1 MPSYLTRKT
10 SNKFYEG
17 LLLLILL
24 PIIGFSLYKYG
35 YLDYSKGLVSLLA
48 SFKVLWLLLINII
61 ITFISSNLL
70 KDNYPYK
77 YYETIVLTL
86 LLPIRIPYIIDI
98 IGVLVYNLI
107 RKYLY
112 TYHLNNIAI
121 SKLLITV
128 CLMILNK
135 NNYLSFYQEQV
146 SSLYTTSDLI
156 WGASIGSIGSN
167 NLVILIL
174 CYLLLCNVI
183 NYKKDIPWY
192 AILGY
197 TMTLGIYGLINNN
210 LIYLMKLTLNSTIL
224 FSIIFG
230 SSINISSPVGRK
242 LRRIYGLLVGI
253 LSFAFLIIN
262 PYDAGLIGIIM
273 ANLIINLIE
282 YSYR

>member
-183 NYKKDIPWY
+183 IYKKDIPWY

-197 TMTLGIYGLINNN
+197 TMTLGTYGLINNN
-210 LIYLMKLTLNSTIL
+210 LIYLMKLTLNSTVL
-224 FSIIFG
+224 FSTIFV

-253 LSFAFLIIN
+253 LSFTFLTIN

>member
-35 YLDYSKGLVSLLA
+35 YLDYSKGLVSLFA

-183 NYKKDIPWY
+183 IYKKDIPWY

-224 FSIIFG
+224 FSIIFV

-253 LSFAFLIIN
+253 LSFAFLTIN

>member
-48 SFKVLWLLLINII
+48 SFKILWLLLINII

-183 NYKKDIPWY
+183 IYKKDIPWY

-197 TMTLGIYGLINNN
+197 TMTLGTYGLINNN
-210 LIYLMKLTLNSTIL
+210 LIYLMKLTLNSTVL
-224 FSIIFG
+224 FSIIFV

-253 LSFAFLIIN
+253 LSFTFLTIN
-262 PYDAGLIGIIM
+262 PYEAGLIGIIM
-273 ANLIINLIE
+273 TNLIINLIE

>member
-1 MPSYLTRKT
+1 MPSYLTRKP

-128 CLMILNK
+128 CLMVLNK

-183 NYKKDIPWY
+183 IYKKDIPWY

-197 TMTLGIYGLINNN
+197 TMTLGTYGLINNN
-210 LIYLMKLTLNSTIL
+210 LIYLMKLTLNSTVL
-224 FSIIFG
+224 FSIIFV

-253 LSFAFLIIN
+253 LSFTFLTIN
-262 PYDAGLIGIIM
+262 PYEAGLIGIIM

>member
-24 PIIGFSLYKYG
+24 PIISFSLYKYG
-35 YLDYSKGLVSLLA
+35 YLDYSKGLVSKLT

-61 ITFISSNLL
+61 ITFISSNIL

-128 CLMILNK
+128 CLMVLNK

-174 CYLLLCNVI
+174 CYLLLCNVTI
-183 NYKKDIPWY
+183 YKKDIPWY

-197 TMTLGIYGLINNN
+197 TMALGIYGLINNN
-210 LIYLMKLTLNSTIL
+210 LIYLMKLTLNSTVL
-224 FSIIFG
+224 FSIIFV

-253 LSFAFLIIN
+253 LSFAFLTIN
-262 PYDAGLIGIIM
+262 PYDAGVIGIIM
-273 ANLIINLIE
+273 TNLIINLIE
-282 YSYR
+282 YSYK

>member
-1 MPSYLTRKT
+1 MSNYLTRKT
-10 SNKFYEG
+10 SNKFYES

-24 PIIGFSLYKYG
+24 PIICFSLYKYG
-35 YLDYSKGLVSLLA
+35 YLDYSKGLASLLA

-61 ITFISSNLL
+61 ITFISSNIL

-77 YYETIVLTL
+77 YYEIIILTL
-86 LLPIRIPYIIDI
+86 LLPIRILYVIDI
-98 IGVLVYNLI
+98 IGVLIYNLI

-112 TYHLNNIAI
+112 NYHLNNIVI
-121 SKLLITV
+121 SKLLITA

-135 NNYLSFYQEQV
+135 NNYLSLYQEQV

-174 CYLLLCNVI
+174 CYLLLCNVTV
-183 NYKKDIPWY
+183 YKKDIPWY
-192 AILGY
+192 AIIGY
-197 TMTLGIYGLINNN
+197 TLTLGIYGLINNS
-210 LIYLMKLTLNSTIL
+210 LIDLMKLTLNSTVL
-224 FSIIFG
+224 FSIIFV

-253 LSFAFLIIN
+253 LSFIFLMIN
-262 PYDAGLIGIIM
+262 PYDAGVIGIII

-282 YSYR
+282 YSCR

>member
-77 YYETIVLTL
+77 YYEIIVLTL

-183 NYKKDIPWY
+183 IYKKDIPWY

-224 FSIIFG
+224 FSIIFV
-230 SSINISSPVGRK
+230 SSINTSSPVGRK

-253 LSFAFLIIN
+253 LSLAFLTIN

>member
-77 YYETIVLTL
+77 YYEIIVLTL

-183 NYKKDIPWY
+183 IYKKDIPWY

-210 LIYLMKLTLNSTIL
+210 LIYLMKLTLNSTVL
-224 FSIIFG
+224 FSIIFV

-253 LSFAFLIIN
+253 LSFTFLTIN
-262 PYDAGLIGIIM
+262 PYEAGLIGIIM

>member
-35 YLDYSKGLVSLLA
+35 YLEYSKGLVSLLA

-77 YYETIVLTL
+77 YYEIIVLTL
-86 LLPIRIPYIIDI
+86 LLPIRMPYIIDI

-183 NYKKDIPWY
+183 IYKKDIPWY

-197 TMTLGIYGLINNN
+197 TMTLGTYGLINNN
-210 LIYLMKLTLNSTIL
+210 LIYLMKLTLNSTVL
-224 FSIIFG
+224 FSIIFV

-253 LSFAFLIIN
+253 LSFTFLTIN
-262 PYDAGLIGIIM
+262 PYEAGLIGIIM

>member
-183 NYKKDIPWY
+183 IYKKDISWY

-210 LIYLMKLTLNSTIL
+210 LIYLMKLTLNSTVL
-224 FSIIFG
+224 FSTIFG

-253 LSFAFLIIN
+253 FSFAFLTIN
-262 PYDAGLIGIIM
+262 PYDAGLIGIII

>member
-183 NYKKDIPWY
+183 IYKKDIPWY

-197 TMTLGIYGLINNN
+197 TMTLGTYGLINNN
-210 LIYLMKLTLNSTIL
+210 LIYLIKLTLNSTVL
-224 FSIIFG
+224 FSIIFV

-253 LSFAFLIIN
+253 LSFAFLTIN

>member
-35 YLDYSKGLVSLLA
+35 YLDYSKGLVSLFA

-183 NYKKDIPWY
+183 IYKKDIPWY

-197 TMTLGIYGLINNN
+197 TMTLGTYGLINNN
-210 LIYLMKLTLNSTIL
+210 LIYLMKLTLNSTVL
-224 FSIIFG
+224 FSIIFV

>member
-1 MPSYLTRKT
+1 MPSYLTRKP

-35 YLDYSKGLVSLLA
+35 YLDYSKGLVSLFA

-86 LLPIRIPYIIDI
+86 LLPIRAPYIIDI

-183 NYKKDIPWY
+183 IYKKDIPWY

-197 TMTLGIYGLINNN
+197 TMTLGTYGLINNN
-210 LIYLMKLTLNSTIL
+210 LIYLMKLTLNSTVL
-224 FSIIFG
+224 FSIIFV

-253 LSFAFLIIN
+253 LSFTFLIIN

>member
-98 IGVLVYNLI
+98 IGILVYNLI

-174 CYLLLCNVI
+174 CYLLLCIVI
-183 NYKKDIPWY
+183 IYKKDIPWY
-192 AILGY
+192 TILGY
-197 TMTLGIYGLINNN
+197 TMTLGTYGLINNN
-210 LIYLMKLTLNSTIL
+210 LIYLMKLTLNSTVL
-224 FSIIFG
+224 FSTIFV

-253 LSFAFLIIN
+253 LSFAFLRIN
-262 PYDAGLIGIIM
+262 PYDTGLIGIIM

>member
-77 YYETIVLTL
+77 YYEIIVLTL

-128 CLMILNK
+128 CLMVLNK

-183 NYKKDIPWY
+183 IYKKDIPWY

-210 LIYLMKLTLNSTIL
+210 LIYLMKLTLNSTVL
-224 FSIIFG
+224 FSTIFV

-253 LSFAFLIIN
+253 LSFAFLTIN
-262 PYDAGLIGIIM
+262 PYDAGLIGIII

>member
-167 NLVILIL
+167 NLFILIL

-183 NYKKDIPWY
+183 IYKKDIPWY

-197 TMTLGIYGLINNN
+197 TTTLGIYGLINNN
-210 LIYLMKLTLNSTIL
+210 LIYLMKLTLNSTVL
-224 FSIIFG
+224 FSIIFV

-253 LSFAFLIIN
+253 LSFTFLTIN
-262 PYDAGLIGIIM
+262 PYEAGLIGIIM
-273 ANLIINLIE
+273 TNLIINLIE

>member
-183 NYKKDIPWY
+183 IYKKDIPWY

-197 TMTLGIYGLINNN
+197 TMTLGTYGLINNN
-210 LIYLMKLTLNSTIL
+210 LIYLMKLTLNSTVL
-224 FSIIFG
+224 FSIIFV

-253 LSFAFLIIN
+253 LSFTFLTIN
-262 PYDAGLIGIIM
+262 PYEAGLIGIIM

>member
-35 YLDYSKGLVSLLA
+35 YLDYSKGLVSLFA

-183 NYKKDIPWY
+183 IYKKDIPWY

-210 LIYLMKLTLNSTIL
+210 LIYLMKLTLNSTVL
-224 FSIIFG
+224 FSIIFV

-253 LSFAFLIIN
+253 LSFAFLTIN
-262 PYDAGLIGIIM
+262 PYAAGLIGIII

>member
-48 SFKVLWLLLINII
+48 SFKILWLLLINII

-86 LLPIRIPYIIDI
+86 LLPIRILYIIDI

-156 WGASIGSIGSN
+156 WGASIGSMGSN

-183 NYKKDIPWY
+183 IYKKDIPWY

-197 TMTLGIYGLINNN
+197 TITLGIYGLINNN
-210 LIYLMKLTLNSTIL
+210 LIYLMKLTLNSTVL
-224 FSIIFG
+224 FSIIFV

-253 LSFAFLIIN
+253 LSFAFLTIN

>member
-24 PIIGFSLYKYG
+24 TIIGFSLYKYG

-98 IGVLVYNLI
+98 IGILVYNLI

-156 WGASIGSIGSN
+156 WGASIGSMGSN

-183 NYKKDIPWY
+183 IYKKDIPWY

-197 TMTLGIYGLINNN
+197 TITLGIYGLINNN
-210 LIYLMKLTLNSTIL
+210 LIYLMKLTLNSTVL
-224 FSIIFG
+224 FSIIFV

-253 LSFAFLIIN
+253 LSFAFLTIN

>member
-77 YYETIVLTL
+77 YYEIIVLTL

-183 NYKKDIPWY
+183 IYKKDIPWY

-210 LIYLMKLTLNSTIL
+210 LIYLMKLTLNSTVL
-224 FSIIFG
+224 FSIIFV

-242 LRRIYGLLVGI
+242 LRRIYGLLVGV

>member
-35 YLDYSKGLVSLLA
+35 YLDYSKGLVSLLT

-61 ITFISSNLL
+61 ITFISSNIL

-98 IGVLVYNLI
+98 IGILVYNLI

-183 NYKKDIPWY
+183 IYKKDIPWY

-210 LIYLMKLTLNSTIL
+210 LIYLMKLTLNSTVL
-224 FSIIFG
+224 FSIIFV
-230 SSINISSPVGRK
+230 SSINISNPVGRK

-253 LSFAFLIIN
+253 LSFAFLTIN
-262 PYDAGLIGIIM
+262 PYDAGVIGIIM
-273 ANLIINLIE
+273 TNLIINLIE
-282 YSYR
+282 YSYK

>member
-35 YLDYSKGLVSLLA
+35 YLDYSKGLVSLFA

-77 YYETIVLTL
+77 YYEIIVLTL

-128 CLMILNK
+128 CLMVLNK

-156 WGASIGSIGSN
+156 WGSSIGSIGSN

-183 NYKKDIPWY
+183 IYKKDIPWY

-197 TMTLGIYGLINNN
+197 TMTLGTYGLINNN
-210 LIYLMKLTLNSTIL
+210 LIYLMKLTLNSTVL
-224 FSIIFG
+224 FSIIFV

-253 LSFAFLIIN
+253 LSFAFLTIN
-262 PYDAGLIGIIM
+262 PYDAGLIGIII

>member
-1 MPSYLTRKT
+1 MPSYLTSKT

-61 ITFISSNLL
+61 ITFMSSNLL

-86 LLPIRIPYIIDI
+86 LLPIRAPYIIDI

-183 NYKKDIPWY
+183 IYKKDIPWY

-210 LIYLMKLTLNSTIL
+210 LIYLMKLTLNSTVL
-224 FSIIFG
+224 FSIIFV

-253 LSFAFLIIN
+253 LSFTFLIIN

>member
-77 YYETIVLTL
+77 YYEIIVLTL

-183 NYKKDIPWY
+183 IYKKDIPWY

-210 LIYLMKLTLNSTIL
+210 LIYLMKLTLNSTVL
-224 FSIIFG
+224 FSIIFV

-242 LRRIYGLLVGI
+242 LRRIYGLLVGV
-253 LSFAFLIIN
+253 LSFAFLTIN

>member
-183 NYKKDIPWY
+183 IYKKDIPWY

>member
-98 IGVLVYNLI
+98 IGILVYNLI

-121 SKLLITV
+121 SKLLITF
-128 CLMILNK
+128 CLMVLNK

-183 NYKKDIPWY
+183 IYKKDIPWY

-197 TMTLGIYGLINNN
+197 TMTLGTYGLINNN
-210 LIYLMKLTLNSTIL
+210 LIYLMKLTLNSTVL
-224 FSIIFG
+224 FSTIFV

-253 LSFAFLIIN
+253 LSFAFLTIN
-262 PYDAGLIGIIM
+262 PYDAGLIGIII

>member
-61 ITFISSNLL
+61 ITFMSSNLL

-86 LLPIRIPYIIDI
+86 LLPIRAPYIIDI

-183 NYKKDIPWY
+183 IYKKDIPWY

-210 LIYLMKLTLNSTIL
+210 LIYLMKLTLNSTVL
-224 FSIIFG
+224 FSIIFV

-253 LSFAFLIIN
+253 LSFTFLIIN

>member
-48 SFKVLWLLLINII
+48 SIKVLWLLLINII

-98 IGVLVYNLI
+98 IGVLIYNLI

-183 NYKKDIPWY
+183 IYKKDISWY

-210 LIYLMKLTLNSTIL
+210 LIYLMKLTLNSTVL
-224 FSIIFG
+224 FSIIFV

-253 LSFAFLIIN
+253 LSFAFLTIN
-262 PYDAGLIGIIM
+262 PYDAGLIGIII

>member
-24 PIIGFSLYKYG
+24 TIIGFSLYKYG
-35 YLDYSKGLVSLLA
+35 YLDYSKGLVSLFV

-183 NYKKDIPWY
+183 IYKKDIPWY

-210 LIYLMKLTLNSTIL
+210 LIYLMKLTLNSTVL
-224 FSIIFG
+224 FSIIFV

-253 LSFAFLIIN
+253 LSFAFLTIN
-262 PYDAGLIGIIM
+262 PYDAGVIGIIM

>member
-61 ITFISSNLL
+61 ITFINSNLL

-77 YYETIVLTL
+77 YYEIIVLTL

-183 NYKKDIPWY
+183 IYKKDIPWY

-210 LIYLMKLTLNSTIL
+210 LIYLMKLTLNSTVL
-224 FSIIFG
+224 FSIIFV

-253 LSFAFLIIN
+253 LSFAFLTIN

>member
-1 MPSYLTRKT
+1 MSNYLTRKI
-10 SNKFYEG
+10 SNKFYES

-24 PIIGFSLYKYG
+24 PIICFSLYKYG

-61 ITFISSNLL
+61 ITFISSNIL

-77 YYETIVLTL
+77 YYEIIILTL
-86 LLPIRIPYIIDI
+86 LLPIRIPYVIDI
-98 IGVLVYNLI
+98 IGVLIYNLI

-112 TYHLNNIAI
+112 NYHLNNIVI
-121 SKLLITV
+121 SKLLITA

-135 NNYLSFYQEQV
+135 NNYLSLYQEQV

-174 CYLLLCNVI
+174 CYLLLCNVTV
-183 NYKKDIPWY
+183 YKKDISWY
-192 AILGY
+192 AIIGY
-197 TMTLGIYGLINNN
+197 TLTLGIYGLINNS
-210 LIYLMKLTLNSTIL
+210 LIDLMKLTLNSTVL
-224 FSIIFG
+224 FSIIFV
-230 SSINISSPVGRK
+230 SPINISSPVGRK
-242 LRRIYGLLVGI
+242 LRRIYGLLAGI
-253 LSFAFLIIN
+253 LSFIFLTIT
-262 PYDAGLIGIIM
+262 PYDAGVIGIII

-282 YSYR
+282 YSCR

>member
-1 MPSYLTRKT
+1 MPSYLTRKA

-77 YYETIVLTL
+77 YYETIILTL
-86 LLPIRIPYIIDI
+86 LLPIRIPYVIDI
-98 IGVLVYNLI
+98 IGILVYNLI

-112 TYHLNNIAI
+112 TYHLNNITI

-183 NYKKDIPWY
+183 IYKKDIPWY

-197 TMTLGIYGLINNN
+197 TMTLGIYGFINNN
-210 LIYLMKLTLNSTIL
+210 LIYLMKLTLNSTVL
-224 FSIIFG
+224 FSIIFV

-253 LSFAFLIIN
+253 LSFTFLTIN
-262 PYDAGLIGIIM
+262 PYEAGLIGIIM

>member
-35 YLDYSKGLVSLLA
+35 YLDYSKDLVSLLA

-98 IGVLVYNLI
+98 IGVLIYNLI

-183 NYKKDIPWY
+183 IYKKDIPWY

-210 LIYLMKLTLNSTIL
+210 LIYLMKLTLNSTVL
-224 FSIIFG
+224 FSIIFV

-253 LSFAFLIIN
+253 LSFAFLTIN

>member
-35 YLDYSKGLVSLLA
+35 YLDYSKGLVSLFA

-183 NYKKDIPWY
+183 IYKKDIPWY

-210 LIYLMKLTLNSTIL
+210 LIYLMKLTLNSTVL
-224 FSIIFG
+224 FSIIFV

-253 LSFAFLIIN
+253 LSFTFLIIN

>member
-48 SFKVLWLLLINII
+48 SFKILWLLLINII

-98 IGVLVYNLI
+98 IGILVYNLI

-183 NYKKDIPWY
+183 IYKKDIPWY

-197 TMTLGIYGLINNN
+197 TMTLGTYGLINNN
-210 LIYLMKLTLNSTIL
+210 LIYLMKLTLNSTVL
-224 FSIIFG
+224 FSIIFV

-253 LSFAFLIIN
+253 LSFAFLTIN

>member
-35 YLDYSKGLVSLLA
+35 YLDYSKGLVSLFA

-156 WGASIGSIGSN
+156 WGASIGSLGSN

-183 NYKKDIPWY
+183 IYKKDIPWY

-210 LIYLMKLTLNSTIL
+210 LIYLMKLTLNSTVL
-224 FSIIFG
+224 FSIIFV

-253 LSFAFLIIN
+253 LSFAFLTIN
-262 PYDAGLIGIIM
+262 PYDAGLIGIII

>member
-174 CYLLLCNVI
+174 CYLLLCNAI
-183 NYKKDIPWY
+183 IYKKDISWY

-210 LIYLMKLTLNSTIL
+210 LIYLMKLTLNSTVL
-224 FSIIFG
+224 FSIIFV

-253 LSFAFLIIN
+253 LSFAFLTIN
-262 PYDAGLIGIIM
+262 PYDAGLIGIII